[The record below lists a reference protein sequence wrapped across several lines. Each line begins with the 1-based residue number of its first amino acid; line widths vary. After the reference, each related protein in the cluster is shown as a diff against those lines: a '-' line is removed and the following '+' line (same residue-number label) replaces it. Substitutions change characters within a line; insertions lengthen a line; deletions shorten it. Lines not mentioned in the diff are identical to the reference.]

1 MLAERYVEEGLRMDE
16 HPLIYF
22 REGGAGRRPALV
34 GARLDV
40 ATVVE
45 TIRQHDNSV
54 EDTAE
59 YLDVPVAHVE
69 ECVRYYVDYKGEVD
83 EWLKR
88 ARCEAERERSL
99 WERPH
104 EALIE

>member
-1 MLAERYVEEGLRMDE
+1 
-16 HPLIYF
+16 
-22 REGGAGRRPALV
+22 
-34 GARLDV
+34 V

-69 ECVRYYVDYKGEVD
+69 ECEAVAAV
-83 EWLKR
+83 R
-88 ARCEAERERSL
+88 AR
-99 WERPH
+99 
-104 EALIE
+104 